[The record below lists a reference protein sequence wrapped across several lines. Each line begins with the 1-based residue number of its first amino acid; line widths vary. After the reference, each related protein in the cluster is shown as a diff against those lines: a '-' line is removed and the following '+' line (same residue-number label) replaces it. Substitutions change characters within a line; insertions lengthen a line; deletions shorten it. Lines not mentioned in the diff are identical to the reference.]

1 MDDELN
7 ILPTSTHVKDIQP
20 IERNPD
26 GSALVPA
33 SKSAEELKDLVI
45 SMQDTMVSPLHS
57 WDCEDP
63 STQEQRCSEL
73 VWV

>member
-33 SKSAEELKDLVI
+33 SKSADELKDLVT
-45 SMQDTMVSPLHS
+45 SLQDTMVSPLDI
-57 WDCEDP
+57 WDCQDP
-63 STQEQRCSEL
+63 SIQEQLCSEL
-73 VWV
+73 VCV